1 MPVLFIADV
10 TTFCTH
16 STCGQLRLEQRKR
29 LPTQFLEKKK
39 SDVSLHV
46 AINSNDNI
54 TYSFYER

>member
-29 LPTQFLEKKK
+29 LPTQFHEKKK
-39 SDVSLHV
+39 FDVSLHV
-46 AINSNDNI
+46 AINCNDNVM
-54 TYSFYER
+54 

>member
-29 LPTQFLEKKK
+29 LPTQFHEKKK

-46 AINSNDNI
+46 AINYNDNVM
-54 TYSFYER
+54 